1 MNIVTT
7 CIGELPEEL
16 REAAIN
22 KQRERRKNGNI
33 YYPLLSDE
41 CVESLKNEV
50 VLTIWPMEHGSI
62 FTMDDRHEFVE
73 VLDSECP

>member
-1 MNIVTT
+1 MSIVTT
-7 CIGELPEEL
+7 CIGELPKEL

-22 KQRERRKNGNI
+22 NQRERRKNGNN

-50 VLTIWPMEHGSI
+50 VLTIWPMEHGFI

>member
-16 REAAIN
+16 REVAIN
-22 KQRERRKNGNI
+22 EQRERRKKGDI
-33 YYPLLSDE
+33 YYPFLSDE
-41 CVESLKNEV
+41 CVESLKDEV
-50 VLTIWPMEHGSI
+50 MLTIWPMEHGFI